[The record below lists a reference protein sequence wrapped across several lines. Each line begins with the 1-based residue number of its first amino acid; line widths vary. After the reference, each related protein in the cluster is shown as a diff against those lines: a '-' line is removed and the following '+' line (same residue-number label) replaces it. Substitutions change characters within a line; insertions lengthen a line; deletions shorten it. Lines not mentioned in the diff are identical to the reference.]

1 MSTMTEPSSQRSEI
15 TPPAHSFVR
24 NLSTALYRRPWLV
37 TLVLLVPP
45 LFWLGIIYVGSLL
58 SLAVN
63 SFYIYDKFSAQVI
76 PGFTLEN
83 YSQLLAGSNPEIIMR
98 SAGTATVVT
107 IVCALMAFP
116 IAYYMTFYASQGMK
130 SFLYLGVLLPLWSSY
145 IVRVY
150 AWKIILANEGVIN
163 WFLSLVHLT
172 SIRDA
177 VLAIPYIGGDSLSV
191 SLIGM
196 TFVFIYVWLPY
207 MILPIQASLE
217 RVPQTVIDAS
227 NDLGARPLTTFW
239 RVTFPLAIPGVVAG
253 SIFTFSLT
261 LGDYIIPS
269 TLASTQFIGN
279 VVERNLGASNNLPL
293 AAVFTVVPMVVMVIY
308 LLLARRTGAFDA
320 L

>member
-1 MSTMTEPSSQRSEI
+1 MASTSEQGSGL
-15 TPPAHSFVR
+15 TKSPTNTLTR
-24 NLSTALYRRPWLV
+24 RLSTALYQHPWLV
-37 TLVLLVPP
+37 TLVLLAPP
-45 LFWLGIIYVGSLL
+45 LFWLGIVYIGSLL

-83 YSQLLAGSNPEIIMR
+83 YGELLSGANPEIILR
-98 SAGTATVVT
+98 SAGTAAVVT
-107 IVCALMAFP
+107 IICMLMAFP
-116 IAYYMTFYASQGMK
+116 LAYYMTFYASPGMK
-130 SFLYLGVLLPLWSSY
+130 SFLYLAVLLPLWSSY

-163 WFLSLVHLT
+163 WFLSLFGLT
-172 SIRDA
+172 GIRDA
-177 VLAIPYIGGDSLSV
+177 ALALPYIGGNSLSV
-191 SLIGM
+191 SLLGM
-196 TFVFIYVWLPY
+196 TIVFIYVWLPY
-207 MILPIQASLE
+207 MILPVQASLE
-217 RVPQTVIDAS
+217 RVPQNVIDAS
-227 NDLGARPLTTFW
+227 GDLGARPLLTFW
-239 RVTFPLAIPGVVAG
+239 RVTLPLAIPGVIAG

-261 LGDYIIPS
+261 LGDYIIPA

-293 AAVFTVVPMVVMVIY
+293 AAVFTVVPMAVMVVY